1 MLVVVTEVN
10 IPIQISGVN
19 YYRCYTPVGISNKL
33 FSSGDMGLHSFRIP
47 VYRREGHLQWNRF
60 RSTLQILVLLALF
73 SSLVLL
79 GLNKYIYLL
88 ILGQLAL
95 PRLSNNLINE
105 VTSTFLF
112 LLFLITLATGISLNI
127 KALNLRKFI
136 TTTSMINLAILLIF
150 TLN

>member
-1 MLVVVTEVN
+1 M
-10 IPIQISGVN
+10 
-19 YYRCYTPVGISNKL
+19 
-33 FSSGDMGLHSFRIP
+33 
-47 VYRREGHLQWNRF
+47 
-60 RSTLQILVLLALF
+60 ILLTTA
-73 SSLVLL
+73 
-79 GLNKYIYLL
+79 GR
-88 ILGQLAL
+88 GL

-150 TLN
+150 TLNWDFILT